1 MKPLIFLNKLVL
13 PGLALL
19 LAAPLPALAVK
30 GTATFECQGA
40 EYSQHLFKRDTK
52 DRELRFQ
59 LTTLTVDGKTYSIRL
74 LGRSLNAEF
83 SGKAIGNKREK
94 FVLFHDEIDRQHQL
108 TYEISEGKL
117 IKANCILVDYK

>member
-1 MKPLIFLNKLVL
+1 MKRPIFQKTSLL
-13 PGLALL
+13 PGIALL
-19 LAAPLPALAVK
+19 LATPLPAFAVK
-30 GTATFECQGA
+30 GTATFQCQGA

-74 LGRSLNAEF
+74 LGRSLNAQF
-83 SGKAIGNKREK
+83 SGKAIGNKRER

-108 TYEISEGKL
+108 TYEIEDGKL
-117 IKANCILVDYK
+117 IKANCTLVDYK

>member
-1 MKPLIFLNKLVL
+1 MKRAIFRNHPLLCSF
-13 PGLALL
+13 ALL

-40 EYSQHLFKRDTK
+40 EYGQHMFKKETK

-83 SGKAIGNKREK
+83 SGKSIGNKREK

-117 IKANCILVDYK
+117 IKASCILIDYK

>member
-1 MKPLIFLNKLVL
+1 MKHSIFLKNPLL
-13 PGLALL
+13 TGLALL
-19 LAAPLPALAVK
+19 LATPLPALAVK

-40 EYSQHLFKRDTK
+40 EYGQHLFRKETR

-59 LTTLTVDGKTYSIRL
+59 LTTLTVDGKTYTIRL

-117 IKANCILVDYK
+117 IKANCILIDYK